1 MSRQS
6 EHTGIEDEREK
17 DMYLPSRIATL
28 IRNTSEFV
36 ADSVFS
42 AGRHVTGAVLIQS
55 PQVVKVPE
63 GETVTFLCDLQS
75 KNVGQTVDLYNVH
88 WYRSQSHEWILSH
101 DANGEVS
108 RATGLYDRFQPSRDV
123 PGNSYI
129 LTVRDVKL
137 GDSAVYICG
146 IWGKIFGNGTR
157 LNVTSKNPPVLI
169 QPLSVERVPEG
180 QTARFHCSMQNAA
193 VRYTKVSWYRELPGK
208 ERERILAL
216 DTKNY
221 VDRDSGFSER
231 FQPSRHIDSN
241 SFILTISNVQ
251 PSDTAVYYCSVWGD
265 ISGNGTQLNVTS
277 ADAPVV
283 IQSPAPEPIR
293 QGQSARLQCVLY
305 NAAVTYAD
313 VHWYR
318 QQPAYIEW
326 ILTDEI
332 LNNTRW
338 GPGFSERF
346 QSSRN
351 MSSNSFILTISNIQ
365 LSDAAIYYCEVRGD
379 IDWNGTQLTVIN
391 PADAEKM
398 KLVWIIVGTLTGFA
412 GLSLLIGFILLR
424 K

>member
-1 MSRQS
+1 MFCPALSV
-6 EHTGIEDEREK
+6 
-17 DMYLPSRIATL
+17 LTL
-28 IRNTSEFV
+28 TLCMAV
-36 ADSVFS
+36 
-42 AGRHVTGAVLIQS
+42 GHVTGTVLIQS
-55 PQVVKVPE
+55 PQVVKVAE
-63 GETVTFLCDLQS
+63 GGTVTFLCDLQS
-75 KNVGQTVDLYNVH
+75 KHLGHTVDKYTLH
-88 WYRSQSHEWILSH
+88 WYRSQSKEWILSH
-101 DANGEVS
+101 DINGEVS

-129 LTVRDVKL
+129 LTVRDVKP

-146 IWGKIFGNGTR
+146 IWGKIFGKGTR
-157 LNVTSKNPPVLI
+157 LNVTSEKPPVLI
-169 QPLSVERVPEG
+169 QSPSVERVPEG

-193 VRYTKVSWYRELPGK
+193 VRYTNVYWYRKLPGK

-231 FQPSRHIDSN
+231 FLPARHISSN

-251 PSDTAVYYCSVWGD
+251 PNDTAVYYCSVWGH
-265 ISGNGTQLNVTS
+265 ISGDGSQLNVTS

-283 IQSPAPEPIR
+283 IQSPAPESIR
-293 QGQSARLQCVLY
+293 QGQSARLQCTLY
-305 NAAVTYAD
+305 NASVRYAD

-365 LSDAAIYYCEVRGD
+365 PSDAAIYYCEVRGD

-391 PADAEKM
+391 TADAEKM
-398 KLVWIIVGTLTGFA
+398 KLVWIIVGTLSGFA